1 MELEYY
7 EVDERYQKVKPF
19 ECPNNDGVMCTMKNC
34 ECCGWNPTIA
44 KMRLAKIL
52 KKMGCADNA

>member
-1 MELEYY
+1 MDYY
-7 EVDERYQKVKPF
+7 KRDEKGQRIKPF

-34 ECCGWNPTIA
+34 EYCGWNPNVE

-52 KKMGCADNA
+52 KKMGCTNG